1 MLSALKRVFLPRAVC
16 PRRILFGP
24 AAGVVMNID
33 FAHQARMFF
42 GLYEMELAPYLRRL
56 VRPGSRCFDV
66 GAHVG
71 YHSLMFARLSRQ
83 PVVAFEPDAAAALRL
98 RENLALNRFD
108 IRLVPLAVGAADGDK
123 TISLDRAAATHFV
136 PDLVKIDIEGGEV
149 DALAGAARLLQTRR
163 PHLIVETH
171 GLDLERSCAARLGA
185 CGYAP
190 RAIRPRR
197 FFAET
202 RPALHNGWLVCEGRA

>member
-1 MLSALKRVFLPRAVC
+1 MLSALKRVFLPRAVR

-24 AAGVVMNID
+24 AAGVVMNLD

-42 GLYEMELAPYLRRL
+42 GVYEMELAADLRRL

-66 GAHVG
+66 GANVG
-71 YHSLMFARLSRQ
+71 YHSLMLARLSRQ
-83 PVVAFEPDAAAALRL
+83 PVVAFEPEPEAAARL
-98 RENLALNRFD
+98 QENLALNRFD

-123 TISLDRAAATHFV
+123 TISLDRAAAIHFV
-136 PDLVKIDIEGGEV
+136 PDFVKIDIEGGEA

-171 GLDLERSCAARLGA
+171 SFALEQSCADRLRA
-185 CGYAP
+185 YGYAL
-190 RAIRPRR
+190 RALRPRR
-197 FFAET
+197 FLAET